1 MAEKNV
7 KPRLWT
13 RDFVLVFVSNLMLFG
28 SFYMLLPVL
37 PFYLTQDLKT
47 TQSVAGIVIALYTIS
62 ALAIRPFSGF
72 MVDKF
77 ARKPLYLICYAIFV
91 AVFAGYAVA
100 VTLTVFVMLRVIH
113 GFAFGMSSVSG
124 NTIAVDIMPRSR
136 QGEGI
141 GYFGMATSIA
151 MALGPFVGLGL
162 YGKVSFTVIFMC
174 AFGAAVL
181 GLVTIILIKPVKKPD
196 VPATGKHKRTV
207 NDFILTN
214 AILCAIPFLFLG
226 FAYGALSNYI
236 GVYSEQTAA
245 VKSVGG
251 IFFLIFAAGILAA
264 RFVSGKA
271 LNKGHVVPVIY
282 IGSIILLATFAMFS
296 LEMTKTIFLTIAVL
310 AGVGYGFIMPAFQE
324 MFINL
329 ATDDHRGVANA
340 TYFTFWDLGIGIGI
354 ALAGYLIQ
362 RFGFL
367 KLFLLCAALI
377 GLGLIVFRIY
387 SSGYY
392 KKHKL
397 K

>member
-1 MAEKNV
+1 MADKEI

-13 RDFVLVFVSNLMLFG
+13 RDFILVFISNLMLFG
-28 SFYMLLPVL
+28 SFYMLLPIL
-37 PFYLTQDLKT
+37 PFYLTEDLGT
-47 TQSVAGIVIALYTIS
+47 SQSVAGVVIALYTIS

-77 ARKPLYLICYAIFV
+77 ARKPLYLICYAIFA

-100 VTLTVFVMLRVIH
+100 VTLTIFIMMRIIH

-124 NTIAVDIMPRSR
+124 NTIAVDIMPRTR

-141 GYFGMATSIA
+141 GFFGMATSVA

-162 YGKVSFTVIFMC
+162 YGKVSFKVIFLC
-174 AFGAAVL
+174 AFAAAL
-181 GLVTIILIKPVKKPD
+181 AGLITIMLIKPVQKPGTETAGKK
-196 VPATGKHKRTV
+196 KKTV

-214 AILCAIPFLFLG
+214 ALLCAIPFLFLG

-282 IGSIILLATFAMFS
+282 IGSILLLATFVLFAIDMNKF
-296 LEMTKTIFLTIAVL
+296 IFLTIAVL
-310 AGVGYGFIMPAFQE
+310 AGIGYGFIMPAFQE

-354 ALAGYLIQ
+354 AVAGFLIQ
-362 RFGFL
+362 KFGFL
-367 KLFLLCAALI
+367 RLFLLCAGLI
-377 GLGLIVFRIY
+377 GLGIIIFRLY
-387 SSGYY
+387 
-392 KKHKL
+392 
-397 K
+397 

>member
-1 MAEKNV
+1 
-7 KPRLWT
+7 
-13 RDFVLVFVSNLMLFG
+13 MLFG

-37 PFYLTQDLKT
+37 PFYLTEDLKT

-72 MVDKF
+72 MVDRF
-77 ARKPLYLICYAIFV
+77 ARKPLYILCYAIFA

-100 VTLTVFVMLRVIH
+100 LTLTVFVVLRIVH
-113 GFAFGMSSVSG
+113 GLAFGMSSVSG

-141 GYFGMATSIA
+141 GFFGMATSVA
-151 MALGPFVGLGL
+151 MALGPFAGLGL
-162 YGKVSFTVIFMC
+162 YGKFSFKVIFLC
-174 AFGAAVL
+174 AFAAAL
-181 GLVTIILIKPVKKPD
+181 FGLLTIILIKPVKKPEAASTEMKKKTID
-196 VPATGKHKRTV
+196 
-207 NDFILTN
+207 DFILTN
-214 AILCAIPFLFLG
+214 ALLCAIPFLFLG

-245 VKSVGG
+245 VTSVGG
-251 IFFLIFAAGILAA
+251 TFFLIFAAGILAA

-271 LNKGHVVPVIY
+271 LNRGHVVPVIY
-282 IGSIILLATFAMFS
+282 IGSSILLVTF
-296 LEMTKTIFLTIAVL
+296 FLFALPMNKLLFLAIAL
-310 AGVGYGFIMPAFQE
+310 FAGTGYGFIMPAFQE

-354 ALAGYLIQ
+354 AIAGYLIQ
-362 RFGFL
+362 KLGFL
-367 KLFLLCAALI
+367 WLFLLCAGLI
-377 GLGLIVFRIY
+377 GLGIVVFRLY
-387 SSGYY
+387 SSSYY
-392 KKHKL
+392 KRHKL